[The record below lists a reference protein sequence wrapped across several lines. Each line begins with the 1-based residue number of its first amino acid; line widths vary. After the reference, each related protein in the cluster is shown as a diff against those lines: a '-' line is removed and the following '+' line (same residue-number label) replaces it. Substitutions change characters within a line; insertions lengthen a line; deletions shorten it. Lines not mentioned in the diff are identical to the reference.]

1 MFSISIYNG
10 HVRYKLFWSEFF
22 YRNLRC
28 HWPLLCY
35 LLQEFFW
42 YWSTWGVN
50 DKKIFFQK
58 LETKCSKFDHWKVRK
73 KSILVMCLISENNQ
87 GKVLFCGR
95 ENGILLTRHTVGRKT
110 NSTHSFSWW
119 RWIVGFFGSGS
130 EAKKDFFSGRASR
143 KQPAPEKM
151 FQKGQPHHDVLG
163 GLMTP
168 QITVVSKRLCVFGHD
183 QQNHWS
189 WPNQKRYMQ
198 WNEKNIRTNL

>member
-1 MFSISIYNG
+1 M
-10 HVRYKLFWSEFF
+10 VEVMLFPSTRLWLLLEQSEIQIFF
-22 YRNLRC
+22 WRAEVVCVGGRRVLQWIKYRNLRC

-168 QITVVSKRLCVFGHD
+168 QITVV
-183 QQNHWS
+183 
-189 WPNQKRYMQ
+189 
-198 WNEKNIRTNL
+198 

>member
-1 MFSISIYNG
+1 MPYSTVKYSTE
-10 HVRYKLFWSEFF
+10 K

-151 FQKGQPHHDVLG
+151 FQKEQVSILLQFPPEWDATFSHGENNRTRMRKKLVNKKNG
-163 GLMTP
+163 VIRKKNGVRRMMT
-168 QITVVSKRLCVFGHD
+168 GD
-183 QQNHWS
+183 GD
-189 WPNQKRYMQ
+189 
-198 WNEKNIRTNL
+198 EKDISF